1 MGQLL
6 MPGPNAGHLL
16 RTTDMGRKMVDKH
29 IAISYPAIGAV
40 ESLNEVLKAAIGG
53 KVAASVDEAVFSVSS
68 GIAMHFG
75 PPLDR

>member
-1 MGQLL
+1 
-6 MPGPNAGHLL
+6 
-16 RTTDMGRKMVDKH
+16 MVDKH

-53 KVAASVDEAVFSVSS
+53 KVAASVDEAVFRASS